1 MRVDL
6 REVLFI
12 ATAVAAAAQ
21 PVAVALAA
29 TVSGHVSS
37 QTCGYLMA
45 ISYCNFFQD
54 SLRHDLWS
62 MLSALR
68 GFAGYRTN

>member
-29 TVSGHVSS
+29 TVSGHVSAE
-37 QTCGYLMA
+37 YLMA

>member
-54 SLRHDLWS
+54 S
-62 MLSALR
+62 
-68 GFAGYRTN
+68 